1 MGRMAPRSHSSHSG
15 NSCFSRPWPYHT
27 SSLTDMKRFLTAV
40 LLCVCVASVATAQRP
55 RERLQRAVD
64 SLVTNAL
71 AEGPVAGMSV
81 AVVRGTDTVLMRGY
95 GYADVENEV
104 PATAETVYRIGS
116 ITKQFTAAAVL
127 QLIEQKKISLEDS
140 LGKHLPTAPA
150 GWRRVTIRQLLN
162 HTSGIPSYT
171 SAGPRW
177 LSKMRLD
184 LPHDS
189 LIGIVANDTMD
200 FAPGSK
206 WRYNN
211 SGYYLLGMLLERISG
226 RPYAQIVRE
235 QVATPLGLRGTM
247 YCDLRPIIKRRAQ
260 GYQVRD
266 DKLANADPLSMT
278 QPFAAGAL
286 CSTVGDLVAWQ
297 RALVAGRV
305 VKPASYAA
313 MSKPEGAATSSG
325 YGFGLVT
332 DTLAGRPRVQH
343 GGGINGFNAELMY
356 FPSDTLTIAVLA
368 NTNGPSANRVAK
380 HIARAALGVPL
391 VAAPGKLVDLPTTAG
406 LRARIAGTYR
416 VTLPNGRTL
425 DLRVFERGGEMLAQ
439 GTGQQEFPLRYQ
451 GADTFGATFDP
462 SFRVTFAP
470 GSPAPKITL
479 QQGGGT
485 LDGPRIP

>member
-1 MGRMAPRSHSSHSG
+1 MRPTTPNPQSLMYSSTM
-15 NSCFSRPWPYHT
+15 RIVA
-27 SSLTDMKRFLTAV
+27 SL
-40 LLCVCVASVATAQRP
+40 LLCVTVASPASAQRP
-55 RERLQRAVD
+55 PRARLQRAVD

-81 AVVRGTDTVLMRGY
+81 AVVRGSDTVVMKGY

-127 QLIEQKKISLEDS
+127 RLIEQGKVSLDDS
-140 LGKHLPTAPA
+140 LGKHLPNAPA
-150 GWRRVTIRQLLN
+150 GWRGVTIRQLLN

-177 LSKMRLD
+177 VSKMRLD

-189 LIGIVANDTMD
+189 LIGLVANDTMD

-235 QVATPLGLRGTM
+235 ELATPLGLRGTM

-266 DKLANADPLSMT
+266 DKLGNADPLSMT

-286 CSTVGDLVAWQ
+286 CSKVGDLVAWQ

-313 MSKPEGAATSSG
+313 MTKPEGAATNSG
-325 YGFGLVT
+325 YGFGLMS
-332 DTLAGRPRVQH
+332 DTLAGRTRVQH

-368 NTNGPSANRVAK
+368 NTNGPWAERVAK
-380 HIARAALGVPL
+380 NIARAALGVPL
-391 VAAPGKLVDLPTTAG
+391 MASPAKLVDLATTAE

-416 VTLPNGRTL
+416 VTLPDGRTL
-425 DLRVFERGGEMLAQ
+425 DLRVFERDGRMLAQ
-439 GTGQQEFPLRYQ
+439 GTGQQEFSAPL
-451 GADTFGATFDP
+451 
-462 SFRVTFAP
+462 P
-470 GSPAPKITL
+470 G
-479 QQGGGT
+479 G
-485 LDGPRIP
+485 